1 MTILPS
7 YLPKPRHCG
16 SGNHKNN
23 AAADESQTGKGHVDH
38 RTNTNQSVSVVMDP
52 SEEQINPMSSGG
64 LGMGDWTRHQDE
76 VTGYWYLSN
85 SVTGETKWEE
95 QGSD

>member
-1 MTILPS
+1 
-7 YLPKPRHCG
+7 
-16 SGNHKNN
+16 
-23 AAADESQTGKGHVDH
+23 
-38 RTNTNQSVSVVMDP
+38 
-52 SEEQINPMSSGG
+52 MSSGG
-64 LGMGDWTRHQDE
+64 LGMGDWTRHQDEVTGSWYLSNSVTGETKWEEQMTLPSEELVTPMSAGGFGMGDWTRHQDE